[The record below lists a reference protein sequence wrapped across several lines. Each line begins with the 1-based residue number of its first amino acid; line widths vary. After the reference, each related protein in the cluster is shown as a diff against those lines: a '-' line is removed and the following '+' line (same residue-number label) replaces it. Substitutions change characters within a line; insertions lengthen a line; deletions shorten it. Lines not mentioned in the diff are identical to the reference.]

1 MITPARS
8 SVVVALIGVV
18 ALIVSGCGE
27 TVIDDQKTEGA
38 LKASLERSVHE
49 KIKSVDCPADE
60 KVEPGNSFTC
70 AVDFLEGEEATA
82 TLKILNEEADV
93 HVVNLE
99 ANPANASKASE

>member
-8 SVVVALIGVV
+8 ILVVALIGGV
-18 ALIVSGCGE
+18 AMFVSGCGE

-38 LKASLERSVHE
+38 VKASLERSLHE
-49 KIKSVDCPADE
+49 KIKSVDCPTDE

-70 AVDFLEGEEATA
+70 AVDFPKGEEATA

-93 HVVNLE
+93 KLVGLK
-99 ANPANASKASE
+99 ANKANASKASE